1 MESCLE
7 RIKDVEAVKM
17 LKELV
22 EDDAFK
28 DFGEKAEKGDG
39 AELGWI

>member
-1 MESCLE
+1 MESFLE
-7 RIKDVEAVKM
+7 RIKDVEAV
-17 LKELV
+17 KELV